1 MSGLHTQLGAI
12 AVTINAVAAL
22 IGGVG
27 WLLSRNPKAFWIL
40 LRTGQAMIMVEAV
53 DRRHAVA
60 HGPRPPAPASRLRL
74 TPIAVAFLAE
84 QLRIMATPTL
94 LDQRG
99 LSGGAD
105 VAKLPEDEQRAFVAA
120 ILRREIGVMA
130 TSAGIVARARGP
142 RTGLALGAL

>member
-12 AVTINAVAAL
+12 AVTVNAVAAL
-22 IGGVG
+22 IGGVA
-27 WLLSRNPKAFWIL
+27 WLLSRNPKPFWIL
-40 LRTGQAMIMVEAV
+40 LRIGQGMIMLEAV
-53 DRRHAVA
+53 IGATLSLTGHDM
-60 HGPRPPAPASRLRL
+60 PRLHLVYGL

-99 LSGGAD
+99 LQGGAD

-130 TSAGIVARARGP
+130 TAAGIVAVLAARAQGW
-142 RTGLALGAL
+142 L

>member
-12 AVTINAVAAL
+12 AVTINALAAL
-22 IGGVG
+22 IGGIA
-27 WLLSRNPKAFWIL
+27 WLVRRNPKAFWAL
-40 LRTGQAMIMVEAV
+40 LRIGQGMIMVEAV
-53 DRRHAVA
+53 IGATLSLTGH
-60 HGPRPPAPASRLRL
+60 HLPRLHLVYGL

-130 TSAGIVARARGP
+130 TSAGIVAVLAARAQGW
-142 RTGLALGAL
+142 L